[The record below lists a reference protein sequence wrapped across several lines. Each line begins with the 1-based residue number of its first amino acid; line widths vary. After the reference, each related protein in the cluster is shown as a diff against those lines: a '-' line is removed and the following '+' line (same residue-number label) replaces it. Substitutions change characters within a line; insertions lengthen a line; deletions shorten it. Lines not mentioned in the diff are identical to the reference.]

1 MSIEN
6 VSSPEYSVEYN
17 TGSHTISFIGT
28 IRLQTNDEYAP
39 TMALLQAVHDE
50 LDAQT
55 TLILDFRQL
64 RFLNSSGINTISRF
78 VIKAR
83 KADKVAIKVLGN
95 QEIYWQQ
102 KTLVNLQRL
111 WPTLQI
117 EIQ

>member
-1 MSIEN
+1 MTIEN
-6 VSSPEYSVEYN
+6 VNGPEYGVEYN
-17 TGSHTISFIGT
+17 VGSHAISFIGT
-28 IRLQTNDEYAP
+28 IRLQSNQEYAP
-39 TMALLQAVHDE
+39 IMTLLDGVHDA
-50 LDAQT
+50 LDGSS
-55 TLILDFRQL
+55 TLTLDFRQL

-83 KADKVAIKVLGN
+83 KADKVLLKVLGN

-111 WPTLQI
+111 WPTLQV

>member
-1 MSIEN
+1 MTIEN
-6 VSSPEYSVEYN
+6 VSGPEYAVEYQ

-28 IRLQTNDEYAP
+28 IRLQTNQEYAP
-39 TMALLQAVHDE
+39 IMDLLQAVHDE
-50 LDAQT
+50 LAPQT
-55 TLILDFRQL
+55 TLTLDFRQL

-78 VIKAR
+78 VITAR
-83 KADKVAIKVLGN
+83 KADKVALQVLGN

-102 KTLVNLQRL
+102 KSLVNLQRL

>member
-1 MSIEN
+1 MTIEN
-6 VSSPEYSVEYN
+6 VSGPEYTVEYN
-17 TGSHTISFIGT
+17 QGSQTVSCIGT

-39 TMALLQAVHDE
+39 MMNLLQAVHDE
-50 LDAQT
+50 LAPEA

-78 VIKAR
+78 VITAR

-102 KTLVNLQRL
+102 KSLINLQRL
-111 WPTLQI
+111 WPKLQI